1 MIIANVMIT
10 MPIHMRIDEPTLPG
24 MYSQNMSIIGNNIII
39 MNIIIIP
46 LELFFFFLISYIRVS
61 PQTGQ
66 YVRYVGVGYSTG
78 SSLRP
83 KNSTSFGVASNMV

>member
-1 MIIANVMIT
+1 
-10 MPIHMRIDEPTLPG
+10 MRINEPTLPG
-24 MYSQNMSIIGNNIII
+24 ISSQNISIIGNNINI
-39 MNIIIIP
+39 MNIIVIP
-46 LELFFFFLISYIRVS
+46 VELFFFLFFFLISYIRVS

-83 KNSTSFGVASNMV
+83 KNSTSFGVASNIV